1 MMIPNPDDARKINKM
16 HEKLMGTPNLPKE
29 IEKPGEGWAF
39 ARLPNQ
45 REIDVTRQ
53 RK

>member
-29 IEKPGEGWAF
+29 IEKPGKDGPS
-39 ARLPNQ
+39 LDSQ
-45 REIDVTRQ
+45 IKGKLT
-53 RK
+53 